1 LESGHG
7 MLSLTDFRKSLFLG
21 QTETSK
27 LIWGNKND
35 FKKIKIGKILKAFI
49 YKGKATR

>member
-1 LESGHG
+1 MAISNKVSYGFLLLESGHG

-27 LIWGNKND
+27 LI
-35 FKKIKIGKILKAFI
+35 
-49 YKGKATR
+49 